1 LPNDNAGST
10 HVSLRV
16 PNDLIQ
22 AFDKLAAV
30 LDRPRSWVML
40 RALRQYLE
48 EEGAELNEDVES
60 LAELDRGEVVSAED
74 LRREVEEI
82 IAKAEKARAEQK

>member
-1 LPNDNAGST
+1 MPNDNAGLT

-16 PNDLIQ
+16 PNDVVE

-48 EEGAELNEDVES
+48 DEGAEIAEDVES
-60 LAELDRGEVVSAED
+60 LAELDRGETASLAESI
-74 LRREVEEI
+74 REVREI
-82 IAKAEKARAEQK
+82 LGRTEKKRQRSR

>member
-1 LPNDNAGST
+1 LPNDNAGSA
-10 HVSLRV
+10 HISLRV

-22 AFDKLAAV
+22 AFDKLAAT

-48 EEGAELNEDVES
+48 DEGAELAEDAES
-60 LAELDRGEVVSAED
+60 LAELDRGESVSAED
-74 LRREVEEI
+74 VRRQVERI
-82 IAKAEKARAEQK
+82 IAKSEKVLVRQK